1 MGTNDRM
8 QVNANRWT
16 VTIRRDGKRTLR
28 LHLPTLN
35 DALSVARTDAAWYG
49 ELARVNVSPLIPS
62 EAKGA

>member
-1 MGTNDRM
+1 M
-8 QVNANRWT
+8 NANRWT
-16 VTIRRDGKRTLR
+16 VTISRKGKPVLH

-35 DALSVARTDAAWYG
+35 EALSVARTDAAWYG